1 MMSRIEIKNIS
12 KHFNKTIALE
22 NVSLTLEPN
31 KIYGLM
37 GRNGA
42 GKTTLLNII
51 TNKLFPSSGQVLID
65 GEIAMENDIAQGKI
79 FCMNEKNVYP
89 EYMRVKDGFK
99 WTKEFYTN
107 FDMKYAY
114 ELTTNFKLDVD
125 KKIKNLSTGYSSIFK
140 LILALASGATVILF
154 DEPVLGL
161 DANNREFFYRE
172 LIKNYSEQ
180 PKTIV
185 ISTHLIEEI
194 EDILEDIIII
204 KDGKI
209 VLAEPVDK
217 VLQLGYTVSGDAKN
231 VEEYT
236 NGGNIIREET
246 MGNLKITTMYQNRN
260 SKDKEVIKELGL
272 EISAVRLQELI
283 ISLTNS

>member
-1 MMSRIEIKNIS
+1 MSRIEIKNIS
-12 KHFNKTIALE
+12 KHFNKTIALK

-65 GEIAMENDIAQGKI
+65 DETAIENDIAQGKI
-79 FCMNEKNVYP
+79 FCMNEKNIYP
-89 EYMRVKDGFK
+89 EYMKVKDGFK

-107 FDMKYAY
+107 FDMTYAY
-114 ELTTNFKLDVD
+114 ELTDNFKLDVD
-125 KKIKNLSTGYSSIFK
+125 KKIKNLSTGYKSIFK
-140 LILALASGATVILF
+140 LILALASEAPVILF

-161 DANNREFFYRE
+161 DANNREFFYKE

-185 ISTHLIEEI
+185 ISTHLIDEI

-204 KDGKI
+204 KDGEI
-209 VLAEPVDK
+209 ILAEPVDK
-217 VLQLGYTVSGDAKN
+217 ILQLGYTVSGDAKN
-231 VEEYT
+231 VEMYT
-236 NGGNIIREET
+236 KGRNIIREET
-246 MGNLKITTMYQNRN
+246 IGNLKMTTIYQNHD
-260 SKDKEVIKELGL
+260 SKDKEVTKELGL
-272 EISAVRLQELI
+272 EIASVGLQELI